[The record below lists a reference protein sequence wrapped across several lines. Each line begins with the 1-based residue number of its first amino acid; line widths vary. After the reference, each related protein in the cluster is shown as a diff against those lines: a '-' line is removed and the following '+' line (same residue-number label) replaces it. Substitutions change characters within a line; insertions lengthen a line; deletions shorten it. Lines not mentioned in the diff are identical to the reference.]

1 MVQPPHID
9 EPTVL
14 DRLFDLLLTADGEAL
29 SVMSVSRSLG
39 VPDSVLGSA
48 VRALT
53 REGVISTSGASKRHR
68 GLPAMLRVTGEV
80 AHRRRAMAAYRMRK
94 AVPKRQATVHGPAPS
109 ATLAAQAL
117 PAPQPAP
124 KPPKPRKPRKKPAPR
139 KVVRPPMVTPPESI
153 DEDAGRAMFR
163 AVLDATGR
171 KQAGSRAACIAM
183 ALSTGEA
190 VSTIEL
196 MRLHAGDRKS
206 FAKTLSRMVEGG
218 MVRRVG
224 PGNVHHW
231 QLTAEGFAAV
241 PAASGYLDAPNVE
254 LTERMTRVLRLL
266 HRRGTLTA
274 VEAMRKLDLTHS
286 DVWEPLTGLIAA
298 CAIQEADDDNDDS
311 GNIDSPRPRTQRPYE
326 PTAIGWALMARV

>member
-1 MVQPPHID
+1 MSGNNGNSPHVD

-109 ATLAAQAL
+109 AT
-117 PAPQPAP
+117 
-124 KPPKPRKPRKKPAPR
+124 PKPRKPRKKTAPR
-139 KVVRPPMVTPPESI
+139 KVDRPPMTTPPESI

-171 KQAGSRAACIAM
+171 KQAGSRAACITM
-183 ALSTGEA
+183 ALSTGKA

-206 FAKTLSRMVEGG
+206 FVKTLSRMVEGG

-231 QLTAEGFAAV
+231 QLTTEGFAAV

-298 CAIQEADDDNDDS
+298 CAIQEADDNDDS